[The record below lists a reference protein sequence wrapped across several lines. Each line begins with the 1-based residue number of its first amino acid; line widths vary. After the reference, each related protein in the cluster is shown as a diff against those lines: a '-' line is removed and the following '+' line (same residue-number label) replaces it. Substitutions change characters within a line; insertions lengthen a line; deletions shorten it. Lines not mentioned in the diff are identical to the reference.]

1 MWRVHCAYY
10 LAHLWLAGRLMK
22 DLCLIVQLVIG
33 RSLASLPRRR
43 TDNAIIM
50 RTQENS
56 TGKAT
61 VFKLNA
67 TTSDHSMLLKRW
79 VSSGRLSN
87 GGVSDNKYVERAG
100 VSGNSG
106 SRVQDVRCQ
115 LDIRRH
121 HHPSSRRRISTSFP
135 VLSLSFKVKFH
146 PMHLMVKMM
155 YNSLAMILGNN

>member
-10 LAHLWLAGRLMK
+10 PAHLWLTGRLMK
-22 DLCLIVQLVIG
+22 DLCLNVQLVIG

-67 TTSDHSMLLKRW
+67 STSDHSILLKRW
-79 VSSGRLSN
+79 VFSGRLWN
-87 GGVSDNKYVERAG
+87 GGVSDSKYVERAG

-135 VLSLSFKVKFH
+135 VLSLNFKVKFH
-146 PMHLMVKMM
+146 RMHLMVKMM
-155 YNSLAMILGNN
+155 YNSLAMILDND